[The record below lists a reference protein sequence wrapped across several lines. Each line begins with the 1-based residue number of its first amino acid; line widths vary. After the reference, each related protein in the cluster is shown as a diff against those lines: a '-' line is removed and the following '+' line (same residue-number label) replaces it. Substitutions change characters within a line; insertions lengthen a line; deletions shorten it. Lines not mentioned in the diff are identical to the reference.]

1 MHVTQALE
9 PIVPGPYI
17 HNDIQHPASIFTIW
31 TRAQKRAI
39 GIYEVVSDPVPDG
52 KVATAWTLE
61 MAGGYVKRIPTLED
75 YVEPVPTSVSRAQ
88 GKLALVGAGL
98 WQGIV
103 DYVALID
110 DPMDRAIAQAALYD
124 TQEWRRSSP
133 FLATAAAA
141 LGLTQEQL
149 DGLFRAAAQIKI

>member
-1 MHVTQALE
+1 MHVNSNLE
-9 PIVPGPYI
+9 TIPTTPYAYGGI
-17 HNDIQHPASIFTIW
+17 HHPASIFSLW
-31 TRAQKRAI
+31 NRAEKLAI
-39 GIYEVVSDPVPDG
+39 GIYEVVPDEVPEG
-52 KVATAWTLE
+52 KVAVSWDLV
-61 MAGGYVKRIPTLED
+61 MDDGFVRRVPTLVD
-75 YVEPVPTSVSRAQ
+75 YVEPVPQVVSRAQ

-103 DYVALID
+103 DYVALIE
-110 DPMDRAIAQAALYD
+110 DPMDRAIAQAALHD